1 MDEDLLEFENYI
13 NDLYDFNLLDLLEEE
28 DEVLNSNVTHFINE

>member
-13 NDLYDFNLLDLLEEE
+13 TDLYDFNLLDLLEEE
-28 DEVLNSNVTHFINE
+28 DEVLNSNITHFINE

>member
-13 NDLYDFNLLDLLEEE
+13 TDLYDFNLLDLLEEVELE
-28 DEVLNSNVTHFINE
+28 DYVDLSGVEE